1 MSRHHHRRSVA
12 LVGTVAHRHRHRSA
26 ALLGSV
32 AVVVAVVA
40 GPAPAPAGVDVG
52 TDADA
57 GTAVA
62 AEEICGTWDTVDVE
76 GGTYVV
82 QNNVWGASTAQ
93 CIDVPGTGTSFR
105 VTRADH
111 DNPTNGAPAAYPS
124 IFEGC
129 HWTHCTVGSEL
140 PLPVEDI
147 SRAATTWSVDT
158 TSADGAW
165 NAAYDL
171 WFKVDPAPGPPDGAE
186 LMIWLDSSGGV
197 QPAGSLVASD
207 VPIAGATWNVWQ
219 AQIGWNYIA
228 YQRTTPTS
236 AVDLDLRGFIADAV
250 TRGAVQPSWHL
261 VTVEAG
267 FELWRGGTGLSAS
280 SFSFTGES
288 GGESVPAG

>member
-1 MSRHHHRRSVA
+1 MAV
-12 LVGTVAHRHRHRSA
+12 T
-26 ALLGSV
+26 V
-32 AVVVAVVA
+32 AVVI
-40 GPAPAPAGVDVG
+40 GPAPAS
-52 TDADA
+52 
-57 GTAVA
+57 
-62 AEEICGTWDTVDVE
+62 AEEVCGAWDTVDVE

-93 CIDVPGTGTSFR
+93 CIDVTGTGFR

-111 DNPTNGAPAAYPS
+111 GNPTNGAPAAYPS

-140 PLPVEDI
+140 PLQVQDI
-147 SRAATTWSVDT
+147 SRAATTWSVGT
-158 TSADGAW
+158 TAADGAW

-186 LMIWLDSSGGV
+186 LMIWLDSEGGV

-207 VPIAGATWNVWQ
+207 VPIAGATWDVWQ

-228 YQRTTPTS
+228 YQRTEPTS
-236 AVDLDLRGFIADAV
+236 SVDLDMGAFIADAV
-250 TRGAVQPSWHL
+250 ARGAVQPSWHL

-267 FELWRGGTGLSAS
+267 FEIWRGGTGLSAS
-280 SFSFTGES
+280 SFSFTGEGTGMPGS
-288 GGESVPAG
+288 